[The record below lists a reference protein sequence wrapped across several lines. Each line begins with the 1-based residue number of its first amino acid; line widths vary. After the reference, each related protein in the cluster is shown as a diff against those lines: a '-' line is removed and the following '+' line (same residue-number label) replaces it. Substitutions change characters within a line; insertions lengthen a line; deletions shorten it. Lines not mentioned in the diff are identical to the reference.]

1 MTGFGEAHDREGDLA
16 VGVELR
22 TINNRYFKL
31 TVKCAEGY
39 GLLETEIEQ
48 VVREQIRRGTVQ
60 VNLRVDRTSAADD
73 YLVNKAVLAGYRK
86 QLQSLSEP
94 GRAAEPVSLD
104 TLLTLPG
111 AIIEN
116 PDRSSDVQ
124 AQWPLIKKTLV
135 AALENLSKMRADEG
149 RAMTVDLRNNCAVVQ
164 TELSEIELRA
174 PLVIDAYRRRLHDRL
189 QAALAEYQVTL
200 NAGELI
206 KEVAVFADR
215 GDISEEIVRLRSHLE
230 QFETFMQGEESPG
243 RKLEFVTQEMFREVN
258 TIGSKANDAEISR
271 HVIEIKTAVERI
283 REMIQNIE

>member
-31 TVKCAEGY
+31 SVKCAEGY
-39 GLLETEIEQ
+39 GVLENEIEQ
-48 VVREQIRRGTVQ
+48 VLREQVRRGTVQ

-86 QLQSLSEP
+86 QLQALDEP
-94 GRAAEPVSLD
+94 GRPSEPVSLQ
-104 TLLTLPG
+104 TLLSLPG

-116 PDRSSDVQ
+116 PERSSDVQ
-124 AQWPLIKKTLV
+124 SQWPLIKRTLQ
-135 AALENLSKMRADEG
+135 AAMQSLARMRADEG
-149 RAMTVDLRNNCAVVQ
+149 RAMAADLRNNCAVVQ
-164 TELSEIELRA
+164 TELAEVELRA
-174 PLVIDAYRRRLHDRL
+174 PLVIEAYRRRLHDRL

-230 QFETFMQGEESPG
+230 QFEAFMQGQESPG
-243 RKLEFVTQEMFREVN
+243 RKLEFVTQEMFREIN